1 MRMWCLFIWSFVL
14 KVIPQMGHVA
24 GVYTPSWTVLM
35 WTFTLQNQVFDE
47 YLRPG
52 FATTTDLVDLATLES
67 WPT

>member
-14 KVIPQMGHVA
+14 KVMPQMGHVA

-47 YLRPG
+47 YLRQ
-52 FATTTDLVDLATLES
+52 DTL
-67 WPT
+67 